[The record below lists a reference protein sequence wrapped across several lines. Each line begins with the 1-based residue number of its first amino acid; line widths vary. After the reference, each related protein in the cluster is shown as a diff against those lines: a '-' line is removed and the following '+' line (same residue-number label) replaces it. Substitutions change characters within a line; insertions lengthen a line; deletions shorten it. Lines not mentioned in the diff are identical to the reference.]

1 MGFKIQFFICIC
13 HYDGWDCLKWKRVLT
28 MSLRDAGLWDM
39 SPLSSPIAVRDA
51 TRTKKNKALLGVFW
65 NCESSWQDLVEDE
78 LDARAV

>member
-1 MGFKIQFFICIC
+1 M
-13 HYDGWDCLKWKRVLT
+13 LT